1 MAEKRDYYDV
11 LGVSKSA
18 SADEIKKAFR
28 KLAIKYHPDRNP
40 GDKEAEAKFKE
51 ANEAYE
57 VLKDDAKRQRY
68 DQFGHAGVNGGASG
82 GNPFQGFSGQNVH
95 FDFGGGDFT
104 DLNDLFGSM
113 FGGGGQSRQSY
124 RGRDV
129 SASITLTFEEAV
141 FGTEKTIELNILDD
155 CPVCHG
161 TAVAPGSKLVQCEYC
176 HGSGQEVRTIKS
188 FIGVMQQA
196 VPCSHCDGRG
206 ECPERPCSAC
216 AGKGV
221 IRQKNSLEV
230 KIPAGVDEGSTI
242 CVRGRGEAAFNAPH
256 GDLYIDIH
264 VKPHKKFTREGE
276 LILSEESVSMAD
288 AALGCDIEVETIDG
302 PLMMKVPAGTQSGT
316 DFKLSGHG
324 VPHRGGKTR
333 GPQIVTI
340 NVVTPTH
347 LSRKQKELLQE
358 LREIS

>member
-51 ANEAYE
+51 VNEAYE

-68 DQFGHAGVNGGASG
+68 DQFGRAGVDGNASW
-82 GNPFQGFSGQNVH
+82 GNPFQGFNGQNVH
-95 FDFGGGDFT
+95 FDFGGDGFA

-113 FGGGGQSRQSY
+113 FGEQPHRSS

-129 SASITLTFEEAV
+129 STTITLTFEEAV
-141 FGTEKTIELNILDD
+141 FGAEKEMELSILDN
-155 CPVCHG
+155 CPSCHG
-161 TAVAPGSKLVQCEYC
+161 TAVAPGSKMVQCEYC

-188 FIGVMQQA
+188 FIGVMQKA

-206 ECPERPCSAC
+206 EQPERPCPTC

-221 IRQKNSLEV
+221 VRQKKSLRV
-230 KIPAGVDEGSTI
+230 KIPAGVNEGATI
-242 CVRGRGEAAFNAPH
+242 CVRGRGEAAFKASR

-264 VKPHKKFTREGE
+264 VEPHKKLTRKGE

-288 AALGCDIEVETIDG
+288 AALGCEIEVETIDG